1 MRVCALLFGSY
12 SALGGG
18 VSNFAYLDAA
28 YASIAGG
35 EHNIVTGSWASISGG
50 IKNKAY
56 SNYATVLGG
65 YLNKANAKFA
75 VVAGGS
81 KNTVSGRYSV
91 VMGTKVKVTGDN
103 AMGMGFKN
111 GLDCFVRGDNTFG
124 VCATKFWLSGE
135 YGTFDLITT
144 LSRRRELREVTKQ
157 VEDVEAENAAL
168 EREVRSKIES
178 LLQSSRID
186 AATAAKVTALLS
198 SL

>member
-1 MRVCALLFGSY
+1 MCSY

-18 VSNFAYLDAA
+18 LLNWAYLDATYVA
-28 YASIAGG
+28 IAGG
-35 EHNIVTGSWASISGG
+35 EHNIATGSWASINGG

-81 KNTVSGRYSV
+81 KNTVAGRYSV

-103 AMGMGFKN
+103 AAGLGFKN
-111 GLDCFVRGDNTFG
+111 GLDCFIRGDNTFG
-124 VCATKFWLSGE
+124 VCTTKFLVSGE
-135 YGTFDLITT
+135 YGTFDLVTT
-144 LSRRRELREVTKQ
+144 LARRRELREVTKQ
-157 VEDVEAENAAL
+157 VEDVEAENAAM
-168 EREVRSKIES
+168 EREVRAKIEG

-186 AATAAKVTALLS
+186 AATADKVTALLS